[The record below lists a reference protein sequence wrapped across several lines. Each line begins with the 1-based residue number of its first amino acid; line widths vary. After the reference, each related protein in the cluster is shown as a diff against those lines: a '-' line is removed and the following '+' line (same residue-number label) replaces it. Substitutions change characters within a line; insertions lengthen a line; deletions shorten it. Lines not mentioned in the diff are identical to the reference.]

1 MHKLE
6 NFSYTKCVFNKFFG
20 PEVMDRGGGRGL
32 SVSNQSYGAGQLLF
46 RAAARVPKI
55 VTLM

>member
-6 NFSYTKCVFNKFFG
+6 KFSYTKCVLNKFFG

-32 SVSNQSYGAGQLLF
+32 SVSNQSYAAGQLLF
-46 RAAARVPKI
+46 RAAARVPR
-55 VTLM
+55 L